1 MKFSG
6 RLADFSLPDVLRI
19 LIQSQKVG
27 YLLITL
33 RNEENFIYV
42 NQGNLHHADSDG
54 LQGDRAVYHL
64 LTYDPA
70 AEFEFVESET
80 LPERTI
86 QSDLDTL
93 IQNGIDY
100 LENWRKLERQYP
112 RFSAHCEVQAV
123 PGAQAD
129 NSASEHILR
138 LLPPEGLRLQQLAE
152 RVPEDLLTLAD
163 TLNQMEQA
171 GQLLVI
177 GEERLELRR
186 FFLEMANTLYS
197 EFESISGLKLKQ
209 DIAGRLHKLAEE
221 KNWNIDL
228 HNGRIVGDK
237 IYTDTIEAQKL
248 QYGEYLRQ
256 MIGLIS
262 PIYGTTFIQQVL
274 AKVEKRLTGP
284 VDHWVEEL
292 KLEV

>member
-1 MKFSG
+1 M
-6 RLADFSLPDVLRI
+6 
-19 LIQSQKVG
+19 
-27 YLLITL
+27 
-33 RNEENFIYV
+33 
-42 NQGNLHHADSDG
+42 
-54 LQGDRAVYHL
+54 
-64 LTYDPA
+64 
-70 AEFEFVESET
+70 
-80 LPERTI
+80 
-86 QSDLDTL
+86 
-93 IQNGIDY
+93 
-100 LENWRKLERQYP
+100 
-112 RFSAHCEVQAV
+112 QAV